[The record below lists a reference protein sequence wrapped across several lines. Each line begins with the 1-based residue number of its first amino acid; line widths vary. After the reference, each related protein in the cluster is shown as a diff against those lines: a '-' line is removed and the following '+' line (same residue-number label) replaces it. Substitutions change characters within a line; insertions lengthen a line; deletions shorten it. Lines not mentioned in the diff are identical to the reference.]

1 MEETS
6 NSTCQS
12 REKVVE
18 EAGVV
23 ASVEVA
29 AVVASVEVA
38 VVASVEVA
46 VVASEEV
53 GVVASE
59 EAVVDLVEIAA
70 AGVVVSEVEIAAAEA
85 VIAVVVSS
93 VLPSVQIEDKS
104 SLVKV
109 RKFFLTEWYLVD
121 ESRELVAKAPNV
133 PVWFAIKHQKVFCG
147 SCPM

>member
-6 NSTCQS
+6 DSTCQS
-12 REKVVE
+12 REKVEVAE

-29 AVVASVEVA
+29 A

-70 AGVVVSEVEIAAAEA
+70 AGVVVSEVEIAVAEA

-93 VLPSVQIEDKS
+93 VLPSVQIEDQS

>member
-23 ASVEVA
+23 ASVEV

-70 AGVVVSEVEIAAAEA
+70 AGVVAAAEA

-93 VLPSVQIEDKS
+93 VLPSVQIEDQS